1 MDVGTSRAT
10 LRSGV
15 VVKGATPSLPQSKL
29 RGHLELQKRL
39 AIAKLNRYSG
49 NDASCLWYLDMEPW
63 LVTTLLLITA
73 NGTPVITSVLLGDRW
88 AWPLDGNTRFTD
100 QRPLLGASKT
110 FRGIVMAIVAT
121 AVVAVLLGMTW
132 FEGAGFG
139 LLAMLGDL
147 CSSFIKRRL
156 GFPSSRS
163 TPLLDQLPE
172 SLLPAWVM
180 QPVLGTT
187 TTGML
192 AAVAVFFVIDLLF
205 SQLLNSKVAR

>member
-1 MDVGTSRAT
+1 MS
-10 LRSGV
+10 
-15 VVKGATPSLPQSKL
+15 GATAGSDAFVATRSKCVL
-29 RGHLELQKRL
+29 VHAQERL
-39 AIAKLNRYSG
+39 ALAKINRYSDY
-49 NDASCLWYLDMEPW
+49 NASCLWYLDMEPW

-110 FRGIVMAIVAT
+110 LRGLVMAIVAT

-132 FEGAGFG
+132 IEGAGFG
-139 LLAMLGDL
+139 LLAMLGDI

-156 GFPSSRS
+156 GFRSSQS
-163 TPLLDQLPE
+163 APVLDQLPE
-172 SLLPAWVM
+172 TLLPAWIM
-180 QPVLGTT
+180 QPALGTS

-205 SQLLNSKVAR
+205 SQLLDSKTAR

>member
-1 MDVGTSRAT
+1 MT
-10 LRSGV
+10 LPAYGM
-15 VVKGATPSLPQSKL
+15 
-29 RGHLELQKRL
+29 
-39 AIAKLNRYSG
+39 
-49 NDASCLWYLDMEPW
+49 DMEPW

-73 NGTPVITSVLLGDRW
+73 NGTPVIASVLLGDRW
-88 AWPLDGNTRFTD
+88 AWPMDGNTRFID

-110 FRGIVMAIVAT
+110 LRGVVMAIVAT

-156 GFPSSRS
+156 GVPSSRS
-163 TPLLDQLPE
+163 APLLDQLPE
-172 SLLPAWVM
+172 SILPAWVM

-205 SQLLNSKVAR
+205 SQLLDSKTAR